1 MNLKVIPNSAQ
12 NKLIQKEGKTILYL
26 KAKPEDNKAN
36 KALIKFFK
44 DELKQRVRIVS
55 GLKSREKVI
64 DLLPSSV

>member
-1 MNLKVIPNSAQ
+1 MNLKVIPNLAQ

-26 KAKPEDNKAN
+26 KAQPEDNKAN

-44 DELKQRVRIVS
+44 DNYNQRIRIVS

-64 DLLPSSV
+64 EILP

>member
-26 KAKPEDNKAN
+26 KAKPENNKAN

-44 DELKQRVRIVS
+44 
-55 GLKSREKVI
+55 
-64 DLLPSSV
+64 P

>member
-26 KAKPEDNKAN
+26 KAQPEDNKAN

-44 DELKQRVRIVS
+44 DNYNQRIRIVS

-64 DLLPSSV
+64 EILP